1 VRLERLLGDVEVLG
15 LRGDPATDVRSVS
28 YDSRTSVAGALFCC
42 VPGEHAD
49 GHEFASAAVDAGAV
63 ALLCSRPLALDVTQ
77 VRVRDVRAAMA
88 RVAAAFHDHPS
99 RRLEVAGITGT
110 NGKTTTAH
118 LLQAVL
124 EADGRRTGLLGTLS
138 GTRTTPEAPDLQAQF
153 ARWRDESYRS
163 VAMEVSS
170 HALEQHRVD
179 ATWFSVAVFTNLSQ
193 DHLDFHGTMEAY
205 FQAKARLF
213 TTASTAKAV
222 VNIDDPHGR
231 LLADA
236 AQVPTRVYSM
246 ADAVD
251 LEIDPR
257 GSTFGWEGE
266 RVRLQLRGA
275 LNVANAL
282 AAAAAAREL
291 GVGPASVAAGL
302 GSVASV
308 PGRFEVIDAGQPF
321 TVVVDYAHTPAGL
334 EHLLADARRNAQ
346 PGGLVL
352 VVFGCGGD
360 RDREKRPLMG
370 AVAARHADQVIV
382 TSDNPRHE
390 DPDAIIAAIRA
401 GVAGATGD
409 DAVTAPVFET
419 DRRAAIRLAFDRA
432 RAGDVV
438 VIAGKGH
445 ETTQVVADREIP
457 FDDRT
462 VAREELGELT
472 R

>member
-1 VRLERLLGDVEVLG
+1 
-15 LRGDPATDVRSVS
+15 
-28 YDSRTSVAGALFCC
+28 
-42 VPGEHAD
+42 
-49 GHEFASAAVDAGAV
+49 
-63 ALLCSRPLALDVTQ
+63 
-77 VRVRDVRAAMA
+77 
-88 RVAAAFHDHPS
+88 
-99 RRLEVAGITGT
+99 
-110 NGKTTTAH
+110 
-118 LLQAVL
+118 
-124 EADGRRTGLLGTLS
+124 
-138 GTRTTPEAPDLQAQF
+138 
-153 ARWRDESYRS
+153 
-163 VAMEVSS
+163 
-170 HALEQHRVD
+170 
-179 ATWFSVAVFTNLSQ
+179 
-193 DHLDFHGTMEAY
+193 
-205 FQAKARLF
+205 
-213 TTASTAKAV
+213 
-222 VNIDDPHGR
+222 
-231 LLADA
+231 
-236 AQVPTRVYSM
+236 
-246 ADAVD
+246 
-251 LEIDPR
+251 
-257 GSTFGWEGE
+257 
-266 RVRLQLRGA
+266 VRLQLRGA